1 MSETKLGNLTAVS
14 PFSDYLTSSISLAP
28 FTPHGNKNLI
38 KILLQMMERNIFSL
52 GKTLNIFIETKE
64 LKGNRQ
70 RIKVGIQQVE
80 HQLGAGTKALINQG
94 HPIDNIMIVVSAL
107 NPQNLLLH
115 LIFKLMVAVKV
126 TFFVKTY
133 QG

>member
-80 HQLGAGTKALINQG
+80 HRSRSPHRQHHDRG
-94 HPIDNIMIVVSAL
+94 
-107 NPQNLLLH
+107 
-115 LIFKLMVAVKV
+115 
-126 TFFVKTY
+126 
-133 QG
+133 